1 LHRWVPSESAKALLE
16 TIFSADSFPT
26 FSVRT
31 QLAQQLSID
40 ARQVQIWF
48 QNRRQRERLK
58 AGKLAQPPPALP
70 HSLAAAE
77 AALSSCG
84 NTGACGSGAG
94 STAPVGSGSSISGGG
109 SGGGCGSTNAASASS
124 DQGAGP
130 READT
135 QASSASDAAAT
146 SSQTLHET
154 VAAEVGPLDVRQVAD
169 AASSI
174 SRRHSRS
181 THSREEERPMSRAR
195 LRGTSFHPRGEQT
208 MRAGMR
214 GAYQAARALGLMP

>member
-94 STAPVGSGSSISGGG
+94 STAPVGSGSSISGGSGGSGSGG

-154 VAAEVGPLDVRQVAD
+154 VAAEVGPLDVR
-169 AASSI
+169 
-174 SRRHSRS
+174 RRHSRS